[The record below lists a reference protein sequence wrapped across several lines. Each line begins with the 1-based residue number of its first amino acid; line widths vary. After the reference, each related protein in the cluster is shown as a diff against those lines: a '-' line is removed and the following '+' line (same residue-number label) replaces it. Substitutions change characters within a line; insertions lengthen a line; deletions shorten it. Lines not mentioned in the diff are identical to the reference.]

1 MLGFAPIS
9 ATPVSALDTHTY
21 VVVPNPSGSYASDR
35 GDKRK
40 LYVIDGNKVYLNKAE
55 LQRAMDAM
63 RQETPV
69 VDVEVDVVVEDAIP
83 YQQRANE
90 LAAFMAQQAQLAAQ
104 NAEIQRRLAI
114 QAAAEQEI
122 LARWMEERRRDEE
135 EALLVLL

>member
-1 MLGFAPIS
+1 MLGLAPIS
-9 ATPVSALDTHTY
+9 AVPVSALDTHTY

-69 VDVEVDVVVEDAIP
+69 VDADVETQIEDAAP
-83 YQQRANE
+83 YQERANE
-90 LAAFMAQQAQLAAQ
+90 LAEFMAQQAQLAAQ
-104 NAEIQRRLAI
+104 QAEIQRRLAI
-114 QAAAEQEI
+114 QLLLNRKSWPGGWKNAAG
-122 LARWMEERRRDEE
+122 MKKKPF
-135 EALLVLL
+135 

>member
-69 VDVEVDVVVEDAIP
+69 VDVEVDVRVEDAVP
-83 YQQRANE
+83 YRERANE
-90 LAAFMAQQAQLAAQ
+90 LAAFMAHQAQMAAEQ
-104 NAEIQRRLAI
+104 AEIQRRLAI

>member
-1 MLGFAPIS
+1 MLGLAPIS
-9 ATPVSALDTHTY
+9 AVPVSALDTHTY

-40 LYVIDGNKVYLNKAE
+40 LYVIDGNKVYLNKTE

-69 VDVEVDVVVEDAIP
+69 ADVEVEVLVEDAVP

-90 LAAFMAQQAQLAAQ
+90 LEAFMAQQAQLAAQ
-104 NAEIQRRLAI
+104 QAEIQRRLAI

>member
-35 GDKRK
+35 GNKRK
-40 LYVIDGNKVYLNKAE
+40 LYVIDGNKVYLNRAE

-69 VDVEVDVVVEDAIP
+69 VDVEVDVRVEDAVP
-83 YQQRANE
+83 FQQRANE
-90 LAAFMAQQAQLAAQ
+90 LAAFMAQQAHLAAQ